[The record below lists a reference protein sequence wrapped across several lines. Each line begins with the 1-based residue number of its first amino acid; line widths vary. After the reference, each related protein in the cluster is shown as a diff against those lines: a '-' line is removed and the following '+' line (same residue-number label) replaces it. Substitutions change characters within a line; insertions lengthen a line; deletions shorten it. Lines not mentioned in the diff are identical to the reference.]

1 MDRLPLFPGQ
11 LHSHPAAGP
20 VHGGRCVE
28 LAPLPR
34 AGHQSPDG
42 IGHGSL
48 SKIEAPEE
56 DGLSVQYDPSRLP
69 QTSHRRRQQL
79 LGEVETALT
88 QVDQLSIGSEDVA
101 LAGPLQQQ
109 VLQGGLGPVGR
120 MLVYPHLPGD
130 LVGGDETNPPH
141 VLGQPVGVILNDLH
155 RVLAVCLVDAGGVGG
170 ADPVAL
176 KEQHHAPY
184 LLLLHPGPL
193 DALHPAGADPRRLG
207 QTLRL
212 LIDHPQGL
220 VAEAVHQ
227 SSGKHRADALH
238 QA

>member
-1 MDRLPLFPGQ
+1 MDRLPLFLGQ

-20 VHGGRCVE
+20 LHGGRSVE
-28 LAPLPR
+28 LAPLPK
-34 AGHQSPDG
+34 AGHQGPDG

-48 SKIEAPEE
+48 SKVEAPKE
-56 DGLSVQYDPSRLP
+56 DSLSIQHDPSRLP
-69 QTSHRRRQQL
+69 QASHRRRQQL
-79 LGEVETALT
+79 LGEVETSSTLL
-88 QVDQLSIGSEDVA
+88 DQLSIVGEDVA

-120 MLVYPHLPGD
+120 MFVYPHLPGD

-141 VLGQPVGVILNDLH
+141 VLGQPVGVLLNDLH

-176 KEQHHAPY
+176 QEQHHIAY

-193 DALHPAGADPRRLG
+193 DALRPARPDPRRLG

-212 LIDHPQGL
+212 LIDHP
-220 VAEAVHQ
+220 
-227 SSGKHRADALH
+227 
-238 QA
+238 